1 MTEQSKHLAIT
12 ITQIHS
18 TEDNIKNSSNVTS
31 SDSNTANCTKAFSP
45 LTLQGTPPV
54 LAPTLISTETALNSN
69 TDVGSY
75 VGSYVDNDGVV
86 EKGASPKIV
95 LATLNARYFHT
106 SFGLRYLYANLKE
119 LQPLCEIQEF
129 IIQTRAIDIVEQIL
143 ASKPTIV
150 GFGVYIWNI
159 VETTDVVSLLKVI
172 APEVKVILG
181 GPEVSYETE
190 DQLIVKYSDYVLTGP
205 ADISFYELCKN
216 ILNNK
221 LPDKK
226 VLKSQPVGL
235 ENIALPYEYYT
246 DEDLTH
252 RLLYVEASRGCPFK
266 CEFCLSSLDK
276 TSTPFEL
283 TTFLEQM
290 DILYKRGARNFKFI
304 DRTFNLNI
312 KTTMQI
318 MQFFLD
324 RMTDDLYLH
333 FEVVP
338 DHLPRKLKE
347 LLTQFPQG
355 SLQFEIGIQTFNV
368 EVQKNISRKQNNAKS
383 KENLLWLRDHTLA
396 HIHADLIFGLPGETF
411 ETFKDS
417 FNQLYHCRPHEI
429 QMGIL
434 KRLKGSPII
443 RHTEAF
449 DLRFNPLPPF
459 NILSTDRV
467 SFATMQRIN
476 RFARYWDMIG
486 NSERFKYALPHIL
499 SDEPF
504 DDFMAI
510 TEWIFNKT
518 GQIHKINLKKLFELI
533 SQSVEALYP
542 EKHKGVIDKIE
553 QDYKAAKLKSLFS
566 SLNLYAVTHV
576 EQAVKNKSLQRQQ
589 RHLS

>member
-1 MTEQSKHLAIT
+1 MAAQQNPPELAVR
-12 ITQIHS
+12 QIHI
-18 TEDNIKNSSNVTS
+18 TEGHSDNKVLNNSPNKTADKNLHNQKIIDKS
-31 SDSNTANCTKAFSP
+31 A
-45 LTLQGTPPV
+45 
-54 LAPTLISTETALNSN
+54 
-69 TDVGSY
+69 
-75 VGSYVDNDGVV
+75 
-86 EKGASPKIV
+86 PKIV

-106 SFGLRYLYANLKE
+106 SFGLRYLYANMQE
-119 LQPLCEIQEF
+119 LQPFCEIKEF

-143 ASKPTIV
+143 ASKPDIV

-172 APEVKVILG
+172 APEIKIVLG

-190 DQLIVKYSDYVLTGP
+190 QQAIVASADYVLTGP
-205 ADISFYELCKN
+205 ADLSFYQLCKN
-216 ILNNK
+216 IIADAPLERKIFNSK
-221 LPDKK
+221 P
-226 VLKSQPVGL
+226 VELKDLAS
-235 ENIALPYEYYT
+235 PYQYYT
-246 DEDLTH
+246 DEDLAN

-276 TSTPFEL
+276 NSVPFEIVL
-283 TTFLEQM
+283 FLEQM
-290 DILYKRGARNFKFI
+290 EILYNRGARNFKFI

-312 KTTMQI
+312 NTTMEI

-338 DHLPRKLKE
+338 DHLPRKLKA
-347 LLTQFPQG
+347 LLAQFPEG
-355 SLQFEIGIQTFNV
+355 SLQFEIGIQTFNT
-368 EVQKNISRKQNNAKS
+368 EVQANISRKQNNAKS
-383 KENLLWLRDHTLA
+383 KENLLWLRDNTHA

-411 ETFKDS
+411 DSFKDS

-443 RHTEAF
+443 RHTESF

-486 NSERFKYALPHIL
+486 NSGRFKYALPYML

-518 GQIHKINLKKLFELI
+518 GQIHNFNLKKLFELL
-533 SQSVEALYP
+533 SQAVEAVFP
-542 EKHKGVIDKIE
+542 DKHQKVIEVIE
-553 QDYKAAKLKSLFS
+553 QDFQAAKLKSLFS
-566 SLNLYAVTHV
+566 SLQLYATDQPQLVI
-576 EQAVKNKSLQRQQ
+576 KNKSLKRQQ
-589 RHLS
+589 QHMS

>member
-1 MTEQSKHLAIT
+1 MAEQKYHAELNVK
-12 ITQIHS
+12 QIHL
-18 TEDNIKNSSNVTS
+18 TDDNSS
-31 SDSNTANCTKAFSP
+31 
-45 LTLQGTPPV
+45 LTLNSEFKKSDP
-54 LAPTLISTETALNSN
+54 LKPTDLI
-69 TDVGSY
+69 D
-75 VGSYVDNDGVV
+75 
-86 EKGASPKIV
+86 KIPPKIV

-119 LQPLCEIQEF
+119 LQQYCEIKEF

-143 ASKPTIV
+143 ESKPDIV

-159 VETTDVVSLLKVI
+159 VETTDVVNLLKVI
-172 APEVKVILG
+172 APEIKIILG

-190 DQLIVKYSDYVLTGP
+190 QQAIVKCADYVLTGP
-205 ADISFYELCKN
+205 ADLSFYQLCKD
-216 ILNNK
+216 IINNT
-221 LPDKK
+221 LPDQKIVHSK
-226 VLKSQPVGL
+226 PVDLKELAS
-235 ENIALPYEYYT
+235 PYQYYT

-276 TSTPFEL
+276 ASVPFEII
-283 TTFLEQM
+283 TFLEQM
-290 DILYKRGARNFKFI
+290 EILYKRGARNFKFI

-312 KTTMQI
+312 NTTMKI

-338 DHLPRKLKE
+338 DHLPRKLKV
-347 LLTQFPQG
+347 LLAEFPEG
-355 SLQFEIGIQTFNV
+355 SLQFEIGIQTFNTD
-368 EVQKNISRKQNNAKS
+368 VQKNISRKQNNAKS
-383 KENLLWLRDHTLA
+383 KDNLIWLKDNTHA

-411 ETFKDS
+411 DTFKDS

-467 SFATMQRIN
+467 NFTTMQRVN

-486 NSERFKYALPHIL
+486 NSGRFKYSLPHIL
-499 SDEPF
+499 SDKPF

-533 SQSVEALYP
+533 SQAVEALYP
-542 EKHKGVIDKIE
+542 EKHQLVIEKIE
-553 QDYKAAKLKSLFS
+553 QDYDAAKLKSLFS
-566 SLNLYAVTHV
+566 GLNLYSVPKKQVAI
-576 EQAVKNKSLQRQQ
+576 KSKSLQRQQ

>member
-1 MTEQSKHLAIT
+1 MSINGNKIPAMAEQQNFPELIVTHNLLAKELTAEAIKPVSVVSDDA
-12 ITQIHS
+12 TQ
-18 TEDNIKNSSNVTS
+18 
-31 SDSNTANCTKAFSP
+31 
-45 LTLQGTPPV
+45 
-54 LAPTLISTETALNSN
+54 LAAK
-69 TDVGSY
+69 V
-75 VGSYVDNDGVV
+75 
-86 EKGASPKIV
+86 APKIV

-119 LQPLCEIQEF
+119 LQPYCEIKEF

-143 ASKPTIV
+143 ATKPDIV

-172 APEVKVILG
+172 APEIKIVLG

-190 DQLIVKYSDYVLTGP
+190 QQAIVANADYVLTGP
-205 ADISFYELCKN
+205 ADLSFYQLCKDIIAN
-216 ILNNK
+216 SP
-221 LPDKK
+221 PDKK
-226 VLKSQPVGL
+226 VLNSKPVAL
-235 ENIALPYEYYT
+235 EDIALPYE
-246 DEDLTH
+246 LT
-252 RLLYVEASRGCPFK
+252 L
-266 CEFCLSSLDK
+266 
-276 TSTPFEL
+276 
-283 TTFLEQM
+283 FLEQM
-290 DILYKRGARNFKFI
+290 EILYQRGARNFKFI

-312 KTTMQI
+312 NTTMHI

-324 RMTDDLYLH
+324 KMTDDLYLH

-338 DHLPRKLKE
+338 DHLPRKLKA
-347 LLTQFPQG
+347 LLAQFPAG
-355 SLQFEIGIQTFNV
+355 SLQFEIGIQTFNT
-368 EVQKNISRKQNNAKS
+368 EVQANISRKQNNAKS
-383 KENLLWLRDHTLA
+383 KENLLWLRDNTHA

-443 RHTEAF
+443 RHTEEF

-486 NSERFKYALPHIL
+486 NSGRFKYALPHML

-518 GQIHKINLKKLFELI
+518 GQIHKINLKKLFELV
-533 SQSVEALYP
+533 SQAVEALFP
-542 EKHKGVIDKIE
+542 EQHQLVIEKIE
-553 QDYKAAKLKSLFS
+553 LDYEAAKLKSLFS
-566 SLNLYAVTHV
+566 GLKLYAVSQ
-576 EQAVKNKSLQRQQ
+576 EQTVSKNKALKRQQ
-589 RHLS
+589 QHMS

>member
-1 MTEQSKHLAIT
+1 MAEQKTHHELT
-12 ITQIHS
+12 TTQINL
-18 TEDNIKNSSNVTS
+18 TEDNAADSIKKSELVSHQNCYKIDKVT
-31 SDSNTANCTKAFSP
+31 
-45 LTLQGTPPV
+45 
-54 LAPTLISTETALNSN
+54 
-69 TDVGSY
+69 
-75 VGSYVDNDGVV
+75 
-86 EKGASPKIV
+86 PKIV
-95 LATLNARYFHT
+95 LATLNARFFHT

-119 LQPLCEIQEF
+119 LQGFCEIKEF

-143 ASKPTIV
+143 ESKPDIV

-159 VETTDVVSLLKVI
+159 IETTDVVNLLKVI
-172 APEVKVILG
+172 APEIKIILG

-190 DQLIVKYSDYVLTGP
+190 QQAIVACADYVLTGP
-205 ADISFYELCKN
+205 ADISFYQLCKDIIN
-216 ILNNK
+216 ETP
-221 LPDKK
+221 PDKK
-226 VLKSQPVGL
+226 VLNSKPVPL
-235 ENIALPYEYYT
+235 EEIALPYEYYT
-246 DEDLTH
+246 DEDLKH

-276 TSTPFEL
+276 SSTPFEL
-283 TTFLEQM
+283 TPFLEQM
-290 DILYKRGARNFKFI
+290 EILYQRGARNFKFI

-347 LLTQFPQG
+347 LLALFPEG
-355 SLQFEIGIQTFNV
+355 SLQFEIGIQTFNL
-368 EVQKNISRKQNNAKS
+368 EVQANISRKQNNAKS
-383 KENLLWLRDHTLA
+383 KENLLWLRDNTSA

-411 ETFKDS
+411 DTFKDS

-467 SFATMQRIN
+467 SFITMQRIN

-486 NSERFKYALPHIL
+486 NSGRFKYSLPHIL
-499 SDEPF
+499 SDKPF

-510 TEWIFNKT
+510 TEWIFTKT
-518 GQIHKINLKKLFELI
+518 GQIHKISLKKLFELI
-533 SQSVEALYP
+533 SQSVEALFP
-542 EKHKGVIDKIE
+542 EKHSLVIEKIE
-553 QDYKAAKLKSLFS
+553 LDYDATKLKSLFNG
-566 SLNLYAVTHV
+566 LALYSA
-576 EQAVKNKSLQRQQ
+576 EQSESITKNKSLKRQQ
-589 RHLS
+589 QHMS

>member
-1 MTEQSKHLAIT
+1 MAAQQNPPELAVR
-12 ITQIHS
+12 QIHI
-18 TEDNIKNSSNVTS
+18 TEGHSDNK
-31 SDSNTANCTKAFSP
+31 
-45 LTLQGTPPV
+45 
-54 LAPTLISTETALNSN
+54 ALNNSPN
-69 TDVGSY
+69 KTAHKSLHNRQIIDKS
-75 VGSYVDNDGVV
+75 
-86 EKGASPKIV
+86 APKIV
-95 LATLNARYFHT
+95 LSTLNARYFHT
-106 SFGLRYLYANLKE
+106 SFGLRYLYANMQE
-119 LQPLCEIQEF
+119 LQPFCEIKEF

-143 ASKPTIV
+143 ASKPDIV

-172 APEVKVILG
+172 APEIKIVLG

-190 DQLIVKYSDYVLTGP
+190 QQAIVASADYVLTGP
-205 ADISFYELCKN
+205 ADLSFYQLCKDIIADAPLERK
-216 ILNNK
+216 ILNSK
-221 LPDKK
+221 P
-226 VLKSQPVGL
+226 VELKDLAS
-235 ENIALPYEYYT
+235 PYQYYT
-246 DEDLTH
+246 DEDLAN

-276 TSTPFEL
+276 NSVPFEIVL
-283 TTFLEQM
+283 FLEQM
-290 DILYKRGARNFKFI
+290 EILYNRGARNFKFI

-312 KTTMQI
+312 NTTMEI

-338 DHLPRKLKE
+338 DHLPRKLKA
-347 LLTQFPQG
+347 LLAQFPEG
-355 SLQFEIGIQTFNV
+355 SLQFEIGIQTFNT
-368 EVQKNISRKQNNAKS
+368 EVQANISRKQNNAKS
-383 KENLLWLRDHTLA
+383 KENLLWLRDNTHA

-411 ETFKDS
+411 DSFKDS

-443 RHTEAF
+443 RHTESF

-486 NSERFKYALPHIL
+486 NSGRFKYALPYML

-518 GQIHKINLKKLFELI
+518 GQIHNFNLKKLFELL
-533 SQSVEALYP
+533 SQAVEAVFP
-542 EKHKGVIDKIE
+542 EKHQKVIEVIE
-553 QDYKAAKLKSLFS
+553 QDFQAAKLKSLFS
-566 SLNLYAVTHV
+566 SLQLYATDQPQLVI
-576 EQAVKNKSLQRQQ
+576 KNKSLKRQQ
-589 RHLS
+589 QHMS

>member
-1 MTEQSKHLAIT
+1 MAEQINHPELTVTQVNLADKNT
-12 ITQIHS
+12 VKPV
-18 TEDNIKNSSNVTS
+18 NNSSPASHVI
-31 SDSNTANCTKAFSP
+31 DKP
-45 LTLQGTPPV
+45 
-54 LAPTLISTETALNSN
+54 
-69 TDVGSY
+69 
-75 VGSYVDNDGVV
+75 
-86 EKGASPKIV
+86 SPKIV

-119 LQPLCEIQEF
+119 LQGYCEIQEF

-143 ASKPTIV
+143 VSKPDIV

-159 VETTDVVSLLKVI
+159 VETTDVVNLLKVI
-172 APEVKVILG
+172 APEITIVLG
-181 GPEVSYETE
+181 GPEVSYET
-190 DQLIVKYSDYVLTGP
+190 QQQAIVDCADYVLTGP
-205 ADISFYELCKN
+205 ADISFYQLCKDIIN
-216 ILNNK
+216 ETP
-221 LPDKK
+221 PDKK
-226 VLKSQPVGL
+226 ILNSAPVPL
-235 ENIALPYEYYT
+235 EDIALPYEYYT
-246 DEDLTH
+246 DEDLKH

-276 TSTPFEL
+276 ASTPFEL
-283 TTFLEQM
+283 ISFLEQM
-290 DILYKRGARNFKFI
+290 EILYQRGARNFKFI

-347 LLTQFPQG
+347 LLAQFPDG
-355 SLQFEIGIQTFNV
+355 SLQFEIGIQTFNT
-368 EVQKNISRKQNNAKS
+368 EVQANISRKQNNAKS
-383 KENLLWLRDHTLA
+383 KENLLWLRENTSA

-411 ETFKDS
+411 DSFKDS

-467 SFATMQRIN
+467 SFMTMQRIN

-486 NSERFKYALPHIL
+486 NSGRFKYSLPHIL

-510 TEWIFNKT
+510 TEWIYNKT

-533 SQSVEALYP
+533 SQSVEALFP
-542 EKHKGVIDKIE
+542 DKHSLVISKIE
-553 QDYKAAKLKSLFS
+553 LDYDASKLKSLFNG
-566 SLNLYAVTHV
+566 LNLYSAPKV
-576 EQAVKNKSLQRQQ
+576 EIITKNKALQRQQ
-589 RHLS
+589 RHMS

>member
-1 MTEQSKHLAIT
+1 MTEQKKHSEPT
-12 ITQIHS
+12 ITKNHL
-18 TEDNIKNSSNVTS
+18 TEDI
-31 SDSNTANCTKAFSP
+31 
-45 LTLQGTPPV
+45 
-54 LAPTLISTETALNSN
+54 ALNSITPDSIKMITQVSHD
-69 TDVGSY
+69 TDKV
-75 VGSYVDNDGVV
+75 
-86 EKGASPKIV
+86 SPNIV
-95 LATLNARYFHT
+95 LATLNARFFHT

-119 LQPLCEIQEF
+119 LQSCCEIKEF

-159 VETTDVVSLLKVI
+159 VETTNVVSLLKVI
-172 APEVKVILG
+172 APEIKVVLG
-181 GPEVSYETE
+181 GPEVSYET
-190 DQLIVKYSDYVLTGP
+190 QQQGIVDCADYVLTGA
-205 ADISFYELCKN
+205 ADISFYQLCKD
-216 ILNNK
+216 IINNTP
-221 LPDKK
+221 PDKK
-226 VLKSQPVGL
+226 VLNSKPVAL
-235 ENIALPYEYYT
+235 EEIALPYQYYT
-246 DEDLTH
+246 DEDLKQ

-276 TSTPFEL
+276 SSTAFEL
-283 TTFLEQM
+283 DSFLEQM
-290 DILYKRGARNFKFI
+290 EILYQRGARNFKFI

-347 LLTQFPQG
+347 LLAQFPQG

-368 EVQKNISRKQNNAKS
+368 EVQANINRKQNNAKS
-383 KENLLWLRDHTLA
+383 KENLLWLRDNTSA

-443 RHTEAF
+443 RHTKSF

-467 SFATMQRIN
+467 SFTTMQRIN

-486 NSERFKYALPHIL
+486 NSGRFKYSLPHIL
-499 SDEPF
+499 SDKPF

-510 TEWIFNKT
+510 TEWIYNKT
-518 GQIHKINLKKLFELI
+518 GQIHKINLKKLYELM
-533 SQSVEALYP
+533 SQSVEALFP
-542 EKHKGVIDKIE
+542 AKHQLVITNLE
-553 QDYKAAKLKSLFS
+553 LDYAASKLKSLFS
-566 SLNLYAVTHV
+566 GLNLYAT
-576 EQAVKNKSLQRQQ
+576 EQTQITNKNRSLQRQQ
-589 RHLS
+589 RHMN

>member
-1 MTEQSKHLAIT
+1 MLSAVKQSAGIAKIRLLNNISNHSIIAHYHQVFNQRYLKSSMAEQLNYPELTVTQLDLTEAHTSDAIKPDA
-12 ITQIHS
+12 IKKCTQVAEI
-18 TEDNIKNSSNVTS
+18 NS
-31 SDSNTANCTKAFSP
+31 DDIDK
-45 LTLQGTPPV
+45 
-54 LAPTLISTETALNSN
+54 
-69 TDVGSY
+69 
-75 VGSYVDNDGVV
+75 VV
-86 EKGASPKIV
+86 PKIV
-95 LATLNARYFHT
+95 LATLNAKYFHT

-119 LQPLCEIQEF
+119 LQDYCEIKEF

-143 ASKPTIV
+143 ASKPDII

-172 APEVKVILG
+172 APDIQIILG

-190 DQLIVKYSDYVLTGP
+190 QQAIVANADYVLTGP
-205 ADISFYELCKN
+205 ADLSFYQLCKD
-216 ILNNK
+216 IINNTP
-221 LPDKK
+221 PDKK
-226 VLKSQPVGL
+226 IVHSKPVEL
-235 ENIALPYEYYT
+235 NELASPYQYYT

-276 TSTPFEL
+276 TSVPFEIVI
-283 TTFLEQM
+283 FLEQM
-290 DILYKRGARNFKFI
+290 EILYNRGARNFKFI

-312 KTTMQI
+312 NTTMKI

-324 RMTDDLYLH
+324 RMTNDLYLH

-347 LLTQFPQG
+347 VLAQFPEG
-355 SLQFEIGIQTFNV
+355 SLQFEIGIQTFNTQ
-368 EVQKNISRKQNNAKS
+368 VQKNISRKQNNAKS
-383 KENLLWLRDHTLA
+383 KDNLIWLKDHTHA

-411 ETFKDS
+411 DTFKDS

-467 SFATMQRIN
+467 SFTTMQRIN

-486 NSERFKYALPHIL
+486 NSGRFKYALPHML

-533 SQSVEALYP
+533 SQAVEALYP
-542 EKHKGVIDKIE
+542 EKHEVVIEKIE
-553 QDYKAAKLKSLFS
+553 QDYEAAKLKSLFS
-566 SLNLYAVTHV
+566 SLSLYAVP
-576 EQAVKNKSLQRQQ
+576 QAATIVKNKSLQRQQ
-589 RHLS
+589 RHMS

>member
-1 MTEQSKHLAIT
+1 MLYKIRLLNNVSIQSIIAAIFLKVFKSTMAEQNNHPQLTVTQLPITEGDTSESIKES
-12 ITQIHS
+12 TQVS
-18 TEDNIKNSSNVTS
+18 AERDNNSSR
-31 SDSNTANCTKAFSP
+31 
-45 LTLQGTPPV
+45 
-54 LAPTLISTETALNSN
+54 
-69 TDVGSY
+69 
-75 VGSYVDNDGVV
+75 
-86 EKGASPKIV
+86 IV
-95 LATLNARYFHT
+95 LATLNARFFHT

-119 LQPLCEIQEF
+119 LQSCCEIKEF

-143 ASKPTIV
+143 AAKPEIV

-159 VETTDVVSLLKVI
+159 VETTDVVNLLKVI
-172 APEVKVILG
+172 APEIKVVLG

-190 DQLIVKYSDYVLTGP
+190 DQAIVACSDYVLTGP
-205 ADISFYELCKN
+205 ADISFYQLCKD
-216 ILNNK
+216 ILNNTP
-221 LPDKK
+221 PDKK
-226 VLKSQPVGL
+226 ILHSKPVPL
-235 ENIALPYEYYT
+235 DEIALPYEYYT
-246 DEDLTH
+246 DEDLKH

-276 TSTPFEL
+276 SSTPFALEI
-283 TTFLEQM
+283 FLEQM
-290 DILYKRGARNFKFI
+290 EILHQRGARNFKFI

-324 RMTDDLYLH
+324 RMSDDLYLH

-347 LLTQFPQG
+347 LLTQFPEG
-355 SLQFEIGIQTFNV
+355 SLQFEIGIQTFNTQ
-368 EVQKNISRKQNNAKS
+368 VQANISRKQNNAKS
-383 KENLLWLRDHTLA
+383 KENLIWLKDNTSA

-411 ETFKDS
+411 DTFKDS

-486 NSERFKYALPHIL
+486 NSGRFKYSLPHIL

-533 SQSVEALYP
+533 SQAVEALYP
-542 EKHKGVIDKIE
+542 EKHALVITTLE
-553 QDYKAAKLKSLFS
+553 VDYEASKLKSLFNG
-566 SLNLYAVTHV
+566 LNLYGVGQV
-576 EQAVKNKSLQRQQ
+576 EVISKNKSLQRQQ
-589 RHLS
+589 RHMS

>member
-1 MTEQSKHLAIT
+1 MAEQINNPEHIVTKTSLTADIASDASK
-12 ITQIHS
+12 
-18 TEDNIKNSSNVTS
+18 
-31 SDSNTANCTKAFSP
+31 
-45 LTLQGTPPV
+45 
-54 LAPTLISTETALNSN
+54 
-69 TDVGSY
+69 TDMSVS
-75 VGSYVDNDGVV
+75 GVIN
-86 EKGASPKIV
+86 KDSPKII
-95 LATLNARYFHT
+95 LATLNARFFHT
-106 SFGLRYLYANLKE
+106 SFALRYLYANLKE
-119 LQPLCEIQEF
+119 LQEFAEIKEF

-143 ASKPTIV
+143 ATKPDIV

-159 VETTDVVSLLKVI
+159 VETTDVVNLLKVI
-172 APEVKVILG
+172 APEIKVILG

-190 DQLIVKYSDYVLTGP
+190 QQAIVKCADYVLTGP
-205 ADISFYELCKN
+205 ADISFYQLCKDIIN
-216 ILNNK
+216 DTP
-221 LPDKK
+221 PDKK
-226 VLKSQPVGL
+226 ILNSKPVPL
-235 ENIALPYEYYT
+235 SDIALPYEYYT
-246 DEDLTH
+246 DDDLTH

-276 TSTPFEL
+276 SSTPFDVE
-283 TTFLEQM
+283 TFLEQM
-290 DILYKRGARNFKFI
+290 EILFQRGARNFKFI

-312 KTTMQI
+312 TTTMKI

-347 LLTQFPQG
+347 LLAQFPDG
-355 SLQFEIGIQTFNV
+355 TLQFEIGIQTFNV

-383 KENLLWLRDHTLA
+383 KENLLWLRDNTSA

-411 ETFKDS
+411 DTFKDS

-459 NILSTDRV
+459 NILSTVRID
-467 SFATMQRIN
+467 FATMQRIN
-476 RFARYWDMIG
+476 RFARYWDMVG
-486 NSERFKYALPHIL
+486 NSGRFKYTLPHIL
-499 SDEPF
+499 SDKPF
-504 DDFMAI
+504 DDFMAL

-518 GQIHKINLKKLFELI
+518 GQIHKISLKKLFELI

-542 EKHKGVIDKIE
+542 EKHKIVISKLE
-553 QDYKAAKLKSLFS
+553 LDYDAAKLKSLFS
-566 SLNLYAVTHV
+566 SLNLYAV
-576 EQAVKNKSLQRQQ
+576 EQAKPVSKNKALKRQQ
-589 RHLS
+589 QHMS

>member
-1 MTEQSKHLAIT
+1 MAEQKNHLELNVK
-12 ITQIHS
+12 QIHLTDDNAQFSS
-18 TEDNIKNSSNVTS
+18 TSVAIKPEFIQSDSKDLEPINHSVVVSGQSIIQNSLYTDQQATIQESNVIN
-31 SDSNTANCTKAFSP
+31 DTA
-45 LTLQGTPPV
+45 
-54 LAPTLISTETALNSN
+54 
-69 TDVGSY
+69 
-75 VGSYVDNDGVV
+75 
-86 EKGASPKIV
+86 PKIV

-106 SFGLRYLYANLKE
+106 SFGLRYLYANLQE
-119 LQPLCEIQEF
+119 LQDFCEIKEF

-143 ASKPTIV
+143 ACKPDIV

-159 VETTDVVSLLKVI
+159 VETTDVVNLLKVI
-172 APEVKVILG
+172 APEITIILG

-190 DQLIVKYSDYVLTGP
+190 QQAIVQCADYVLTGP
-205 ADISFYELCKN
+205 ADLSFYHLCKD
-216 ILNNK
+216 IINNTP
-221 LPDKK
+221 PDKK
-226 VLKSQPVGL
+226 VVHSKPVELKELAS
-235 ENIALPYEYYT
+235 PYEYYT

-276 TSTPFEL
+276 TSVPFEI
-283 TTFLEQM
+283 TVFLDQM
-290 DILYKRGARNFKFI
+290 EILYQRGARNFKFI

-312 KTTMQI
+312 NTTMHI

-338 DHLPRKLKE
+338 DHLPRKLKA
-347 LLTQFPQG
+347 LLALFPEG
-355 SLQFEIGIQTFNV
+355 SLQFEIGIQTFNTQ
-368 EVQKNISRKQNNAKS
+368 VQKNISRKQNNAKS
-383 KENLLWLRDHTLA
+383 KENLIWLKDNTHA

-411 ETFKDS
+411 DTFKDS

-443 RHTEAF
+443 RHTEEF

-467 SFATMQRIN
+467 SFTTLPRIN

-486 NSERFKYALPHIL
+486 NSGRFKYSLPYIL

-510 TEWIFNKT
+510 TEWIFDKT

-533 SQSVEALYP
+533 AQAVEVLYP
-542 EKHKGVIDKIE
+542 DKYSLVIEKIE
-553 QDYKAAKLKSLFS
+553 KDYDAAKLKSLFS
-566 SLNLYAVTHV
+566 SLNLSAVSKGELTQV
-576 EQAVKNKSLQRQQ
+576 EPAIKNKALKRQQ
-589 RHLS
+589 QHMS

>member
-1 MTEQSKHLAIT
+1 MAVKISPRELKIT
-12 ITQIHS
+12 P
-18 TEDNIKNSSNVTS
+18 IKLSEVNT
-31 SDSNTANCTKAFSP
+31 SDSIKQSISIGQEIDKAS
-45 LTLQGTPPV
+45 
-54 LAPTLISTETALNSN
+54 S
-69 TDVGSY
+69 
-75 VGSYVDNDGVV
+75 
-86 EKGASPKIV
+86 KIV

-119 LQPLCEIQEF
+119 LQSCCEIKEF

-143 ASKPTIV
+143 SSKPDIV

-159 VETTDVVSLLKVI
+159 VETTNVVNLLKVI
-172 APEVKVILG
+172 APEITVVLG

-190 DQLIVKYSDYVLTGP
+190 QQAIVDCADYVLTGA
-205 ADISFYELCKN
+205 ADLSFYQLCKDL
-216 ILNNK
+216 INK
-221 LPDKK
+221 TPPDKK
-226 VLKSQPVGL
+226 LLNSKPVSL
-235 ENIALPYEYYT
+235 AEIALPYEYYT
-246 DEDLTH
+246 DEDLEK

-276 TSTPFEL
+276 ASTPFEL
-283 TTFLEQM
+283 VLFLEQM
-290 DILYKRGARNFKFI
+290 EILYQRGARNFKFI

-347 LLTQFPQG
+347 LLAQFPQG
-355 SLQFEIGIQTFNV
+355 SLQFEIGIQTFNT
-368 EVQKNISRKQNNAKS
+368 EVQANISRKQNNAKS
-383 KENLLWLRDHTLA
+383 KENLIWLKDNTSA

-411 ETFKDS
+411 DTFKDS

-443 RHTEAF
+443 RHTKAF

-467 SFATMQRIN
+467 SFPTMQRIN
-476 RFARYWDMIG
+476 RFARYWDMVG
-486 NSERFKYALPHIL
+486 NSGRFKYSLPHIL
-499 SDEPF
+499 SDKPF

-518 GQIHKINLKKLFELI
+518 GQIHKINLKKLYELI
-533 SQSVEALYP
+533 SQSVEALFP
-542 EKHKGVIDKIE
+542 EKHQLVISKIE
-553 QDYKAAKLKSLFS
+553 LDYDASKLKSLFS
-566 SLNLYAVTHV
+566 GLKLYAIEDI
-576 EQAVKNKSLQRQQ
+576 EQTNKNKSLQRQQ
-589 RHLS
+589 RHMS

>member
-1 MTEQSKHLAIT
+1 MAEQQNYPELT
-12 ITQIHS
+12 VTQI
-18 TEDNIKNSSNVTS
+18 
-31 SDSNTANCTKAFSP
+31 P
-45 LTLQGTPPV
+45 LTQDN
-54 LAPTLISTETALNSN
+54 TLDSVKAESV
-69 TDVGSY
+69 TDQSSHKIDKV
-75 VGSYVDNDGVV
+75 
-86 EKGASPKIV
+86 SPKIV
-95 LATLNARYFHT
+95 LATLNAKYFHT

-119 LQPLCEIQEF
+119 LQEFCEIKEF

-143 ASKPTIV
+143 ASKPDII

-159 VETTDVVSLLKVI
+159 VETTDVVNLLKVI
-172 APEVKVILG
+172 APEIKIVLG

-190 DQLIVKYSDYVLTGP
+190 QQAIVGCADYVLTGP
-205 ADISFYELCKN
+205 ADVSFYQLCKDIIN
-216 ILNNK
+216 ETP
-221 LPDKK
+221 PDKK
-226 VLKSQPVGL
+226 ILNSKPVPL
-235 ENIALPYEYYT
+235 EDIALPYEYYT
-246 DEDLTH
+246 DEDLKH

-276 TSTPFEL
+276 SSTPFEL
-283 TTFLEQM
+283 TSFLEQM
-290 DILYKRGARNFKFI
+290 EILYQRGARNFKFI

-347 LLTQFPQG
+347 LLAQFPEG
-355 SLQFEIGIQTFNV
+355 SLQFEIGIQTFNI
-368 EVQKNISRKQNNAKS
+368 EVQANISRKQNNAKS
-383 KENLLWLRDHTLA
+383 KENLLWLRDNTSA

-411 ETFKDS
+411 DTFKDS

-467 SFATMQRIN
+467 SFTTMQRIN

-486 NSERFKYALPHIL
+486 NSGRFKYALPHIL
-499 SDEPF
+499 SDKPF

-518 GQIHKINLKKLFELI
+518 GQIHKISLKKLFELI
-533 SQSVEALYP
+533 SQSVEALFP
-542 EKHKGVIDKIE
+542 EKHQLVIAKIE
-553 QDYKAAKLKSLFS
+553 LDYDATQLKSLFNG
-566 SLNLYAVTHV
+566 LNLYAV
-576 EQAVKNKSLQRQQ
+576 EQTESITKNKSLKRQQ
-589 RHLS
+589 QHMS

>member
-1 MTEQSKHLAIT
+1 MAEQINHPELTVRQIDLTEDRTSDSMTPDSIKADSIENSTAIT
-12 ITQIHS
+12 YQS
-18 TEDNIKNSSNVTS
+18 TRQSSHEI
-31 SDSNTANCTKAFSP
+31 DK
-45 LTLQGTPPV
+45 
-54 LAPTLISTETALNSN
+54 
-69 TDVGSY
+69 
-75 VGSYVDNDGVV
+75 
-86 EKGASPKIV
+86 ASPKIV
-95 LATLNARYFHT
+95 LATLNAKFFHT

-119 LQPLCEIQEF
+119 LQSFCEIKEF

-143 ASKPTIV
+143 ETKPDIV

-172 APEVKVILG
+172 APEIKIILG

-190 DQLIVKYSDYVLTGP
+190 QQAIVGYADYVLTGP
-205 ADISFYELCKN
+205 ADLSFYQLCN
-216 ILNNK
+216 DIINNTP
-221 LPDKK
+221 PDKK
-226 VLKSQPVGL
+226 IINSKPVALAEL
-235 ENIALPYEYYT
+235 ELPYQYYT
-246 DEDLTH
+246 DEDLKH

-276 TSTPFEL
+276 TSDPFEL
-283 TTFLEQM
+283 TLFLEQM
-290 DILYKRGARNFKFI
+290 EILYQRGARNFKFI

-312 KTTMQI
+312 NTTMQI

-347 LLTQFPQG
+347 LLTQFPEG

-383 KENLLWLRDHTLA
+383 KDNLIWLKDNTNA

-411 ETFKDS
+411 DTFKDS

-467 SFATMQRIN
+467 SFTTMQRIN

-486 NSERFKYALPHIL
+486 NSGRFKYSLPHIL
-499 SDEPF
+499 SDKPF

-533 SQSVEALYP
+533 SQSVEALFP
-542 EKHKGVIDKIE
+542 EKHQLVITKIE
-553 QDYKAAKLKSLFS
+553 LDYEASKLKSLFS
-566 SLNLYAVTHV
+566 GLNLYAVPQVVTTS
-576 EQAVKNKSLQRQQ
+576 KNKSLQRQQ
-589 RHLS
+589 RHMG

>member
-1 MTEQSKHLAIT
+1 MAEQKNHPELT
-12 ITQIHS
+12 ITQIHL
-18 TEDNIKNSSNVTS
+18 TEDNKADPIKPDLIKNCTLVSHQSSHKIDKV
-31 SDSNTANCTKAFSP
+31 
-45 LTLQGTPPV
+45 
-54 LAPTLISTETALNSN
+54 
-69 TDVGSY
+69 
-75 VGSYVDNDGVV
+75 
-86 EKGASPKIV
+86 SPKIV

-119 LQPLCEIQEF
+119 LQGCCEIKEF

-143 ASKPTIV
+143 ASKPDIV

-159 VETTDVVSLLKVI
+159 VETTDVVNLLKVI
-172 APEVKVILG
+172 APEIKVVLG
-181 GPEVSYETE
+181 GPEVSYET
-190 DQLIVKYSDYVLTGP
+190 QQQAIVGCADYVLTGA
-205 ADISFYELCKN
+205 ADLSFYQLCKD
-216 ILNNK
+216 IINK
-221 LPDKK
+221 TPPDRKIIQSK
-226 VLKSQPVGL
+226 LVPL
-235 ENIALPYEYYT
+235 EEIASPYQYYT
-246 DEDLTH
+246 DEDLKH

-276 TSTPFEL
+276 ASTPFEL
-283 TTFLEQM
+283 TSFLEQM
-290 DILYKRGARNFKFI
+290 EILYQRGARNFKFI

-312 KTTMQI
+312 NTTMQI

-347 LLTQFPQG
+347 LLTLFPEG
-355 SLQFEIGIQTFNV
+355 SLQFEIGIQTFNT
-368 EVQKNISRKQNNAKS
+368 EVQANISRKQNNAKS
-383 KENLLWLRDHTLA
+383 KDNLIWLKDNTHA

-411 ETFKDS
+411 DTFKDS

-467 SFATMQRIN
+467 SFTTMQRIN

-486 NSERFKYALPHIL
+486 NSGRFKYSLPHIL

-533 SQSVEALYP
+533 SQSVEALFP
-542 EKHKGVIDKIE
+542 EKHQLVISKIE
-553 QDYKAAKLKSLFS
+553 ADYDAAKLKSLFS
-566 SLNLYAVTHV
+566 SLNLYATA
-576 EQAVKNKSLQRQQ
+576 QTKSTSKNNSLQRQQ
-589 RHLS
+589 RHMT

>member
-1 MTEQSKHLAIT
+1 MAEQKSPPELTVTPIQLT
-12 ITQIHS
+12 D
-18 TEDNIKNSSNVTS
+18 DNT
-31 SDSNTANCTKAFSP
+31 
-45 LTLQGTPPV
+45 PV
-54 LAPTLISTETALNSN
+54 LTKKCIASSQI
-69 TDVGSY
+69 TD
-75 VGSYVDNDGVV
+75 DI
-86 EKGASPKIV
+86 APKIV
-95 LATLNARYFHT
+95 LATLNAKFFHT
-106 SFGLRYLYANLKE
+106 SFGLRYLYANLNE
-119 LQPLCEIQEF
+119 LQACCEIKEF

-143 ASKPTIV
+143 ASKPSIV

-172 APEVKVILG
+172 APEITIILG

-190 DQLIVKYSDYVLTGP
+190 QQAIVGNADYVLTGP
-205 ADISFYELCKN
+205 ADLSFYQLCKD
-216 ILNNK
+216 IINK
-221 LPDKK
+221 TPPDKK
-226 VLKSQPVGL
+226 IVHSKPVELTEL
-235 ENIALPYEYYT
+235 ELPYQYYT
-246 DEDLTH
+246 DEDLTQ

-276 TSTPFEL
+276 TSVPFEL
-283 TTFLEQM
+283 EIFLEQM
-290 DILYKRGARNFKFI
+290 ETLYQRGARNFKFI

-312 KTTMQI
+312 NTTMQI

-324 RMTDDLYLH
+324 KMTDDLYLH

-347 LLTQFPQG
+347 LLTLFPQG
-355 SLQFEIGIQTFNV
+355 SLQFEIGIQTFNTQ
-368 EVQKNISRKQNNAKS
+368 VQANISRKQNNAKS
-383 KENLLWLRDHTLA
+383 KDNLIWLKENTNA

-411 ETFKDS
+411 DSFKDS

-443 RHTEAF
+443 RHTKAF

-467 SFATMQRIN
+467 SFTTMQRIN

-486 NSERFKYALPHIL
+486 NSGRFKYALPHIL

-518 GQIHKINLKKLFELI
+518 GQIHRINLKKLFELI
-533 SQSVEALYP
+533 SQSVEALFP
-542 EKHKGVIDKIE
+542 EKHQLVLEKIALDYDASQLKGHFDG
-553 QDYKAAKLKSLFS
+553 
-566 SLNLYAVTHV
+566 LNLYLSPQIESTS
-576 EQAVKNKSLQRQQ
+576 KNKSLQRQQ
-589 RHLS
+589 RHMN

>member
-1 MTEQSKHLAIT
+1 MAEQRHYSELT
-12 ITQIHS
+12 
-18 TEDNIKNSSNVTS
+18 VT
-31 SDSNTANCTKAFSP
+31 
-45 LTLQGTPPV
+45 TPPV
-54 LAPTLISTETALNSN
+54 TESISLDFVKERASVNHEI
-69 TDVGSY
+69 D
-75 VGSYVDNDGVV
+75 
-86 EKGASPKIV
+86 KASPKIV

-119 LQPLCEIQEF
+119 LQEFCQIKEF

-143 ASKPTIV
+143 AEKPDIV

-172 APEVKVILG
+172 APEIRIVLG

-190 DQLIVKYSDYVLTGP
+190 QQSIVASADYVLTGP
-205 ADISFYELCKN
+205 AD
-216 ILNNK
+216 
-221 LPDKK
+221 KK
-226 VLKSQPVGL
+226 VLNSKPVEL
-235 ENIALPYEYYT
+235 KELASPYQYYT
-246 DEDLTH
+246 DEDLQQ

-276 TSTPFEL
+276 NSVPFEIVL
-283 TTFLEQM
+283 FLEQM
-290 DILYKRGARNFKFI
+290 EILYQRGARNFKFI

-312 KTTMQI
+312 NTTMQI

-347 LLTQFPQG
+347 LLAQFPEG

-383 KENLLWLRDHTLA
+383 KENLLWLRDNTSA

-443 RHTEAF
+443 RHTQAY

-486 NSERFKYALPHIL
+486 NSGRFKYALPHIL

-533 SQSVEALYP
+533 SQAVEALSP
-542 EKHKGVIDKIE
+542 EKHQLVIEKIAV
-553 QDYKAAKLKSLFS
+553 DYEAAKLKSLFS
-566 SLNLYAVTHV
+566 SLNLYAVPKV
-576 EQAVKNKSLQRQQ
+576 EAVIKNKSLKRQQ
-589 RHLS
+589 QHMS

>member
-1 MTEQSKHLAIT
+1 MAEQKIHPELAIKQVQVNQQST
-12 ITQIHS
+12 GEAVNHS
-18 TEDNIKNSSNVTS
+18 SPASHIINKTS
-31 SDSNTANCTKAFSP
+31 P
-45 LTLQGTPPV
+45 R
-54 LAPTLISTETALNSN
+54 
-69 TDVGSY
+69 
-75 VGSYVDNDGVV
+75 
-86 EKGASPKIV
+86 IV

-119 LQPLCEIQEF
+119 LQEYCEIQEF

-143 ASKPTIV
+143 ASKPDIV

-159 VETTDVVSLLKVI
+159 VETTDVVNLLKVI
-172 APEVKVILG
+172 APEIKIILG
-181 GPEVSYETE
+181 GPEVSYET
-190 DQLIVKYSDYVLTGP
+190 QQQAIVDCADYVLTGP
-205 ADISFYELCKN
+205 ADISFYQLCKDIIN
-216 ILNNK
+216 ETP
-221 LPDKK
+221 PDNK
-226 VLKSQPVGL
+226 VLNSKPVPL
-235 ENIALPYEYYT
+235 EDIALPYEYYT
-246 DEDLTH
+246 DEDLKH

-276 TSTPFEL
+276 SSTPFEL
-283 TTFLEQM
+283 TKFLEQM
-290 DILYKRGARNFKFI
+290 ALLYQRGARNFKFI

-312 KTTMQI
+312 NTSMEI

-324 RMTDDLYLH
+324 KMTDDLYLH

-347 LLTQFPQG
+347 LLAKFPEG
-355 SLQFEIGIQTFNV
+355 SLQFEIGIQTFNT
-368 EVQKNISRKQNNAKS
+368 EVQANISRKQNNRKS
-383 KENLLWLRDHTLA
+383 KENLLWLRENTSA

-411 ETFKDS
+411 DTFKDS

-459 NILSTDRV
+459 NIVSTDRV
-467 SFATMQRIN
+467 SFMTMQRIN

-486 NSERFKYALPHIL
+486 NSGRFKYSLPYIL

-533 SQSVEALYP
+533 SQSVEALFP
-542 EKHKGVIDKIE
+542 NRHALVIAKIKL
-553 QDYKAAKLKSLFS
+553 DYDASKLKSLFNG
-566 SLNLYAVTHV
+566 LNLYSVPKV
-576 EQAVKNKSLQRQQ
+576 EATVKNKSLQRQQ
-589 RHLS
+589 RHMN

>member
-1 MTEQSKHLAIT
+1 MAEQTNPLELT
-12 ITQIHS
+12 VTQV
-18 TEDNIKNSSNVTS
+18 EDHTQNSIKQRASATLQS
-31 SDSNTANCTKAFSP
+31 SDEISKAS
-45 LTLQGTPPV
+45 
-54 LAPTLISTETALNSN
+54 S
-69 TDVGSY
+69 
-75 VGSYVDNDGVV
+75 
-86 EKGASPKIV
+86 KII
-95 LATLNARYFHT
+95 LSTLNARFFHT

-119 LQPLCEIQEF
+119 LQACCEIKEF

-143 ASKPTIV
+143 KSEPEIV

-159 VETTDVVSLLKVI
+159 VETTNVVNLLKVI
-172 APEVKVILG
+172 APDIKIILG
-181 GPEVSYETE
+181 GPEVSYET
-190 DQLIVKYSDYVLTGP
+190 QQQPIVQCADFVLTGA
-205 ADISFYELCKN
+205 ADLSFYQLCKD
-216 ILNNK
+216 ILNNTP
-221 LPDKK
+221 PDKK
-226 VLKSQPVGL
+226 VVHSKPVAL
-235 ENIALPYEYYT
+235 NDIALPYQYYT
-246 DEDLTH
+246 DEDLKN

-276 TSTPFEL
+276 ASTPFDLEL
-283 TTFLEQM
+283 FLKQM
-290 DILYKRGARNFKFI
+290 EILYQRGARNFKFI

-312 KTTMQI
+312 QTTMQI

-338 DHLPRKLKE
+338 DHLPRKLKD
-347 LLTQFPQG
+347 LLTKFPEG
-355 SLQFEIGIQTFNV
+355 SLQFEIGIQTFNI
-368 EVQKNISRKQNNAKS
+368 EVQANISRKQNNAKS
-383 KENLLWLRDHTLA
+383 KDNLLWLRDNTQA

-411 ETFKDS
+411 DTFKDS

-467 SFATMQRIN
+467 NFATMQRIN

-486 NSERFKYALPHIL
+486 NSGRFKYSLPHIL
-499 SDEPF
+499 SNEPF

-518 GQIHKINLKKLFELI
+518 GQIHQINLKKLFELI
-533 SQSVEALYP
+533 SQSVEALFP
-542 EKHKGVIDKIE
+542 EKHQLVISKIE
-553 QDYKAAKLKSLFS
+553 LDYNSSKLKSLFN
-566 SLNLYAVTHV
+566 SLNLYAVPKTKPTN
-576 EQAVKNKSLQRQQ
+576 KNKSLQRQQ
-589 RHLS
+589 RHMS

>member
-1 MTEQSKHLAIT
+1 MAAQQNPPELAVR
-12 ITQIHS
+12 QIHI
-18 TEDNIKNSSNVTS
+18 TEGHSDNKVLNNSPNKTADKNLHNQKIIDKS
-31 SDSNTANCTKAFSP
+31 A
-45 LTLQGTPPV
+45 
-54 LAPTLISTETALNSN
+54 
-69 TDVGSY
+69 
-75 VGSYVDNDGVV
+75 
-86 EKGASPKIV
+86 PKIV

-106 SFGLRYLYANLKE
+106 SFGLRYLYANMQE
-119 LQPLCEIQEF
+119 LQPFCEIKEF

-143 ASKPTIV
+143 ASKPDIV

-172 APEVKVILG
+172 APEIKIVLG
-181 GPEVSYETE
+181 GPEISYETE
-190 DQLIVKYSDYVLTGP
+190 QQAIVASADYVLTGP
-205 ADISFYELCKN
+205 ADLSFYQLCKDIIADAPLERK
-216 ILNNK
+216 ILNSK
-221 LPDKK
+221 P
-226 VLKSQPVGL
+226 VELKDLAS
-235 ENIALPYEYYT
+235 PYQYYT
-246 DEDLTH
+246 DEDLAN

-276 TSTPFEL
+276 NSVPFEIVL
-283 TTFLEQM
+283 FLEQM
-290 DILYKRGARNFKFI
+290 EILYNRGARNFKFI

-312 KTTMQI
+312 NTTMEI

-338 DHLPRKLKE
+338 DHLPRKLKA
-347 LLTQFPQG
+347 LLAQFPEG
-355 SLQFEIGIQTFNV
+355 SLQFEIGIQTFNT
-368 EVQKNISRKQNNAKS
+368 EVQANISRKQNNAKS
-383 KENLLWLRDHTLA
+383 KENLLWLRDNTHA

-411 ETFKDS
+411 DSFKDS

-443 RHTEAF
+443 RHTESF

-486 NSERFKYALPHIL
+486 NSGRFKYALPYML

-518 GQIHKINLKKLFELI
+518 GQIHNFNLKKLFELL
-533 SQSVEALYP
+533 SQAVEAVFP
-542 EKHKGVIDKIE
+542 EKHQKVIEVIE
-553 QDYKAAKLKSLFS
+553 QDFQAAKLKSLFS
-566 SLNLYAVTHV
+566 SLQLYAT
-576 EQAVKNKSLQRQQ
+576 EQPQLVIKNKSLKRQQ
-589 RHLS
+589 QHMS

>member
-1 MTEQSKHLAIT
+1 MAEQTYHSDLSV
-12 ITQIHS
+12 TQIPHIEAATADAIKPESNILS
-18 TEDNIKNSSNVTS
+18 TKVSHEIDK
-31 SDSNTANCTKAFSP
+31 TA
-45 LTLQGTPPV
+45 
-54 LAPTLISTETALNSN
+54 
-69 TDVGSY
+69 
-75 VGSYVDNDGVV
+75 
-86 EKGASPKIV
+86 PKIV

-119 LQPLCEIQEF
+119 LQPFCEIKEF

-143 ASKPTIV
+143 ASKPDIV

-172 APEVKVILG
+172 APEIKIVLG

-190 DQLIVKYSDYVLTGP
+190 QQSIVASADYVLTGP
-205 ADISFYELCKN
+205 ADLSFYQLCKDIIN
-216 ILNNK
+216 DTPLDRKILNSK
-221 LPDKK
+221 P
-226 VLKSQPVGL
+226 VELKELAS
-235 ENIALPYEYYT
+235 PYQYYT

-276 TSTPFEL
+276 TSVPFEIVL
-283 TTFLEQM
+283 FLEQM
-290 DILYKRGARNFKFI
+290 EILYNRGARNFKFI

-312 KTTMQI
+312 NTTMQI

-347 LLTQFPQG
+347 LLAQFPEG
-355 SLQFEIGIQTFNV
+355 SLQFEIGIQTFNTQ
-368 EVQKNISRKQNNAKS
+368 VQKNISRKQNNAKS
-383 KENLLWLRDHTLA
+383 KENLIWLKDNTSA

-467 SFATMQRIN
+467 SFTTMQRIN

-486 NSERFKYALPHIL
+486 NSGRFKYSLPHML

-533 SQSVEALYP
+533 SQAVEALYP
-542 EKHKGVIDKIE
+542 EKHEVVLEKIE
-553 QDYKAAKLKSLFS
+553 QDYEAAKLKSLFS
-566 SLNLYAVTHV
+566 SLSLYAVP
-576 EQAVKNKSLQRQQ
+576 QAAATVKNKSLQRQQ
-589 RHLS
+589 RHMS

>member
-1 MTEQSKHLAIT
+1 MAAQQNPPELAVRQIYLTEGDSHNKVLNNSPNKTAH
-12 ITQIHS
+12 
-18 TEDNIKNSSNVTS
+18 KNLHKQKIIDKS
-31 SDSNTANCTKAFSP
+31 A
-45 LTLQGTPPV
+45 
-54 LAPTLISTETALNSN
+54 
-69 TDVGSY
+69 
-75 VGSYVDNDGVV
+75 
-86 EKGASPKIV
+86 PKIV

-106 SFGLRYLYANLKE
+106 SFGLRYLYANMQE
-119 LQPLCEIQEF
+119 LQPFCEIKEF

-143 ASKPTIV
+143 ASKPDIV

-172 APEVKVILG
+172 APEIKIVLG

-190 DQLIVKYSDYVLTGP
+190 QQAIVASADYVLTGP
-205 ADISFYELCKN
+205 ADLSFYQLCKDIIADAPLERK
-216 ILNNK
+216 ILNSK
-221 LPDKK
+221 P
-226 VLKSQPVGL
+226 VELKDLAS
-235 ENIALPYEYYT
+235 PYQYYT
-246 DEDLTH
+246 DEDLAN

-276 TSTPFEL
+276 NSVPFEIVL
-283 TTFLEQM
+283 FLEQM
-290 DILYKRGARNFKFI
+290 EILYNRGARNFKFI

-312 KTTMQI
+312 NTTMEI

-338 DHLPRKLKE
+338 DHLPRKLKA
-347 LLTQFPQG
+347 LLAQFPEG
-355 SLQFEIGIQTFNV
+355 SLQFEIGIQTFNT
-368 EVQKNISRKQNNAKS
+368 EVQANISRKQNNAKS
-383 KENLLWLRDHTLA
+383 KENLLWLRDNTHA

-411 ETFKDS
+411 DSFKDS

-443 RHTEAF
+443 RHTESF

-486 NSERFKYALPHIL
+486 NSGRFKYALPYML

-518 GQIHKINLKKLFELI
+518 GQIHNFNLKKLFELL
-533 SQSVEALYP
+533 SQAVEAVFP
-542 EKHKGVIDKIE
+542 EKHQKVIEVIE
-553 QDYKAAKLKSLFS
+553 QDFQAAKLKSLFS
-566 SLNLYAVTHV
+566 SLQLYAIDQPQLVI
-576 EQAVKNKSLQRQQ
+576 KNKSLKRQQ
-589 RHLS
+589 QHMS

>member
-1 MTEQSKHLAIT
+1 MAEQINHPELTVRQIDLTEDRTSDPITPDSIKADLIESSTAIT
-12 ITQIHS
+12 YQS
-18 TEDNIKNSSNVTS
+18 TNQSTGQS
-31 SDSNTANCTKAFSP
+31 SDKIDKS
-45 LTLQGTPPV
+45 
-54 LAPTLISTETALNSN
+54 
-69 TDVGSY
+69 
-75 VGSYVDNDGVV
+75 
-86 EKGASPKIV
+86 SPKIV

-119 LQPLCEIQEF
+119 LQSCCEIKEF

-143 ASKPTIV
+143 EAKPDIV

-172 APEVKVILG
+172 APEIKIILG

-190 DQLIVKYSDYVLTGP
+190 QQAIVGYADYVLTGP
-205 ADISFYELCKN
+205 ADLSFYQLCKDIIN
-216 ILNNK
+216 ETA
-221 LPDKK
+221 PDRKIIN
-226 VLKSQPVGL
+226 STPVALAEL
-235 ENIALPYEYYT
+235 ELPYQYYT
-246 DEDLTH
+246 DEDLKH

-276 TSTPFEL
+276 TSDPFEL
-283 TTFLEQM
+283 TLFLKQM
-290 DILYKRGARNFKFI
+290 EVLYQRGARNFKFI

-312 KTTMQI
+312 NTTMQI

-347 LLTQFPQG
+347 LLTQFPEG

-383 KENLLWLRDHTLA
+383 KDNLIWLKDNTNA

-411 ETFKDS
+411 DTFKDS

-467 SFATMQRIN
+467 SFTTMQRIN

-486 NSERFKYALPHIL
+486 NSGRFKYSLPHIL
-499 SDEPF
+499 SDKPF

-518 GQIHKINLKKLFELI
+518 GQIHKINLKKLFELL
-533 SQSVEALYP
+533 SQSVEALFP
-542 EKHKGVIDKIE
+542 EKHQLVISKIE
-553 QDYKAAKLKSLFS
+553 LDYEASKLKSLFNG
-566 SLNLYAVTHV
+566 LNLYAVPQV
-576 EQAVKNKSLQRQQ
+576 ETTSKNKSLKRQQ
-589 RHLS
+589 RHMG

>member
-1 MTEQSKHLAIT
+1 MAEHINHPELTVRQIDLTEDRTSDSITPDSIKADSIENSTAIT
-12 ITQIHS
+12 YQS
-18 TEDNIKNSSNVTS
+18 TRQSSHEI
-31 SDSNTANCTKAFSP
+31 DK
-45 LTLQGTPPV
+45 
-54 LAPTLISTETALNSN
+54 
-69 TDVGSY
+69 
-75 VGSYVDNDGVV
+75 
-86 EKGASPKIV
+86 ASPKIV
-95 LATLNARYFHT
+95 LATLNAKFFHT

-119 LQPLCEIQEF
+119 LQSFCEIKEF

-143 ASKPTIV
+143 ETKPDIV

-172 APEVKVILG
+172 APEIKIILG

-190 DQLIVKYSDYVLTGP
+190 QQAIVGYADYVLTGP
-205 ADISFYELCKN
+205 ADLSFYQLCN
-216 ILNNK
+216 DIINNTP
-221 LPDKK
+221 PDKK
-226 VLKSQPVGL
+226 IINSKPVALAEL
-235 ENIALPYEYYT
+235 ELPYQYYT
-246 DEDLTH
+246 DEDLKH

-276 TSTPFEL
+276 TSDPFEL
-283 TTFLEQM
+283 TLFLEQM
-290 DILYKRGARNFKFI
+290 EILYQRGARNFKFI

-312 KTTMQI
+312 NTTMQI

-347 LLTQFPQG
+347 LLTQFPEG

-383 KENLLWLRDHTLA
+383 KDNLIWLKDNTNA

-411 ETFKDS
+411 DTFKDS

-467 SFATMQRIN
+467 SFTTMQRIN

-486 NSERFKYALPHIL
+486 NSGRFKYSLPHIL
-499 SDEPF
+499 SDKPF

-533 SQSVEALYP
+533 SQSVEALFP
-542 EKHKGVIDKIE
+542 EKHQLVITKIE
-553 QDYKAAKLKSLFS
+553 LDYEASKLKSLFS
-566 SLNLYAVTHV
+566 GLNLYAVPQVVTTS
-576 EQAVKNKSLQRQQ
+576 KNKSLQRQQ
-589 RHLS
+589 RHMG